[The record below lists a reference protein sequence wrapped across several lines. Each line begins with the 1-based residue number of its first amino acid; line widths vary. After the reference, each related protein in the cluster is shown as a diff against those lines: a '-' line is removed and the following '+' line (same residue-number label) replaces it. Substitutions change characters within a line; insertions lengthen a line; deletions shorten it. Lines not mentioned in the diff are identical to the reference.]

1 MNIARLLKAVIIV
14 VSIATIAILLSIG
27 GLYFIVSFGAAG
39 VSIMLSL
46 VVFIAS
52 VAMAYEYLGLKTG
65 D

>member
-27 GLYFIVSFGAAG
+27 GLYFIVSFGATG